1 MNAKWQKAAVL
12 MSKSTVKIQNL
23 LKDFPPKFENPT
35 KQAYNEKALYYHR
48 YQNGLIKISQWKYDS
63 ERKSPLKFEKLP
75 LTIETSNENYTY
87 ESEES
92 SPENENSC
100 SFWVN
105 FSNPRLFSNCD
116 GDYFS
121 QGDTMAL
128 AHPLLLSC
136 VSYLKSIYGEDFI
149 PATKESEE
157 PTPFVFQ
164 NVPFWVKVTGET
176 LSDDFEVLVRE
187 KKSNIISMCPPS
199 GRGEYAEEQI
209 EYLLKT
215 VLCAFGGGAKSASAL
230 KKTNLIL
237 HTGNWGCGS
246 YGNNEELI
254 YFVQI
259 FGAMATG
266 FSKIIFHKPNEE
278 ALSKAKKDFEDF
290 SSYDYYGELFYQQL
304 VKYILD
310 KKFTWARE
318 DIKTELAKNGLWLG
332 MTDEDRDLWRK
343 RQRLIAKVKNIPLE
357 KFIDGGY
364 FVANPFGNLKT
375 VGDLLENEIPDEKK
389 SPAIKRILEKLD
401 SEWLRPGMTELDWQN
416 WAISQL

>member
-1 MNAKWQKAAVL
+1 MNAKGQKAAVL
-12 MSKSTVKIQNL
+12 LAKSTVKIQNL
-23 LKDFPPKFENPT
+23 LKDFTPKFKNSV

-48 YQNGLIKISQWKYDS
+48 YQNGLIKISQWKYDF
-63 ERKSPLKFEKLP
+63 ERKSPLKFEKVP
-75 LTIETSNENYTY
+75 IEIETSNENYTY
-87 ESEES
+87 ENEDS
-92 SPENENSC
+92 SPENERSC
-100 SFWVN
+100 FFWVN
-105 FSNPRLFSNCD
+105 FSNPKLFSDCE

-136 VSYLKSIYGEDFI
+136 ISYLKSIYGEDFI

-164 NVPFWVKVTGET
+164 DVPFWVRVTGEK
-176 LSDDFEVLVRE
+176 LSDNFEVLIRE

-199 GRGEYAEEQI
+199 GRGKYTEEQI

-230 KKTNLIL
+230 KKQNLIL

-254 YFVQI
+254 YLVQI

-266 FSKIIFHKPNEE
+266 FSRIIFHKPNEE
-278 ALSKAKKDFEDF
+278 ALRKAKEDFEDF
-290 SSYDYYGELFYQQL
+290 PFFNHNDGLPYQKL
-304 VKYILD
+304 IKHILD

-318 DIKTELAKNGLWLG
+318 DIETELAKKGLWLG
-332 MTDEDRDLWRK
+332 MSNEDHKLWEK
-343 RQRLIAKVKNIPLE
+343 RQSLIEKVKNLPLE
-357 KFIDGGY
+357 KFIDDGY
-364 FVANPFGNLKT
+364 SVASPFGNLKT
-375 VGDLLENEIPDEKK
+375 VGDLLEKEIPDDKK
-389 SPAIKRILEKLD
+389 SPALKSIL
-401 SEWLRPGMTELDWQN
+401 
-416 WAISQL
+416 